1 MMMTSN
7 RLKLVRTKALLALA
21 FAFAAAGCAPQ
32 AHTPV
37 QPSAGSAEGGTA
49 AKTVTLMM
57 HYKSATLDPHND
69 YLPVRA
75 GIAETL
81 VRLDR
86 DLTLK
91 GWLATHW
98 EAVDETTWTFRIRDG
113 VTFHDGTPLD
123 AAAAKA
129 SLERGMSV
137 SQRLGGLKIASME
150 ADGQTLTIRTHEP
163 NPALPSE
170 LVNPHAA
177 IVSVAAEAAMGRE
190 AFNLRPVGTGP
201 FQVKTF
207 DPNVELTL
215 ERYDGYWDGAAKLD
229 GAAVRFNEDGNV
241 RALALQSGEADI
253 AWALPAESIETIQS
267 SDRLRVDS
275 NASLRVHLLLYNQQR
290 PALKELAVRKALNL
304 LLDRESAAN
313 DIMLG
318 YAEPANGPFYPKL
331 PFGSEASAP
340 EHNVEEAKRLLAEAG
355 YAPDANGVMAKE
367 GDRLSLELITYAA
380 RPELPLIAQLLQS
393 DAAKAGVEIR
403 IRTVEDVDNYLAEN
417 KDWDLATYSNLT
429 APRGDGGYFLH
440 AALLPGGPL
449 NVGGVDIPEL
459 NELAAELDRASEA
472 DGRNRLI
479 RQAVEIIEREVPHS
493 YAVYPNLITGVSE
506 RIVDWELGRE
516 EYYILDHRMDVK

>member
-1 MMMTSN
+1 MN
-7 RLKLVRTKALLALA
+7 RRRMFRAKALLALA
-21 FAFAAAGCAPQ
+21 FAFAAAGCAAQ
-32 AHTPV
+32 GDSSEQSA
-37 QPSAGSAEGGTA
+37 AGSAEGRTA

-81 VRLDR
+81 VRLDS
-86 DLTLK
+86 DLTLI
-91 GWLATHW
+91 GWLATQW
-98 EAVDETTWTFRIRDG
+98 EAVDDTTWTFRIRDG

-137 SQRLGGLKIASME
+137 SKRLGGLDIASME
-150 ADGQTLTIRTHEP
+150 ADGQTLTIRTTEP

-170 LVNPHAA
+170 LVNPYAA

-190 AFNLRPVGTGP
+190 AFNLQPIGTGP
-201 FQVKTF
+201 FRVKRF
-207 DPNVELTL
+207 DPNAELAL
-215 ERYDGYWDGAAKLD
+215 ERYEGYWDGPAKLD

-275 NASLRVHLLLYNQQR
+275 NASLRVHLLLYNQRR
-290 PALKELAVRKALNL
+290 PAMKELAVRKALHL

-318 YAEPANGPFYPKL
+318 HAAPANGPFHPGL
-331 PFGSEASAP
+331 PFGSDAP
-340 EHNVEEAKRLLAEAG
+340 APAHNIEEAKRLLAEAG
-355 YAPDANGVMAKE
+355 YTPDANGMLSKAGE
-367 GDRLSLELITYAA
+367 RLSLELITYAA

-393 DAAKAGVEIR
+393 DAAKAGIDIR
-403 IRTVEDVDNYLAEN
+403 IRSAEDVDNYLSEN
-417 KDWDLATYSNLT
+417 NDWDLATYSNLT

-440 AALLPGGPL
+440 AALMPGGPL
-449 NVGGVDIPEL
+449 NVGGIDIPEL
-459 NELAAELDRASEA
+459 NELVAELDRENDA

-479 RQAVEIIEREVPHS
+479 RQAVDIIGREVPHS
-493 YAVYPNLITGVSE
+493 YAVYPNLITGVNE
-506 RIVDWELGRE
+506 RVVDWRLGRE